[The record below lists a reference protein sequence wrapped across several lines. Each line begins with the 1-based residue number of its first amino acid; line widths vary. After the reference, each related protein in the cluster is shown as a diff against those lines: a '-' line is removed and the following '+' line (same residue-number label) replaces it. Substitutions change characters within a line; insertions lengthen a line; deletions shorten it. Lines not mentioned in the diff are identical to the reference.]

1 MVGDWGDLCNGG
13 RLDCLWYESVEMLEE
28 ALLSDLFGT
37 HAEDGE
43 SGFLLLSALEKIRDC
58 LDFNV
63 VDETYLNVKVLNF
76 H

>member
-1 MVGDWGDLCNGG
+1 
-13 RLDCLWYESVEMLEE
+13 MLEE
-28 ALLSDLFGT
+28 ALLSDLVGT